1 MPRPGQEVE
10 KKQGGG
16 SEAERQRRYGPV
28 VEREREDFSCGGEDV
43 ELDVGGYSLDT
54 PAMELIHA
62 IEQSTSSLKVKDGQK
77 EFTAAEEEG
86 GSLDLRPDSS
96 TLDRCKLICGM
107 AIPVMISFFLSL
119 GSNFIILFFAG
130 RISSTRDDESV
141 FAGVSMANMF
151 ANVSCFSILSGMTG
165 AVETLA
171 SQNNGAKNYRAV
183 GLVLQ
188 RSIVVLSFLLLP
200 IAVVWIN
207 TERIFLSIGTDAD
220 ICSVM
225 GTYMRI
231 RLFSIPGDVVFKSY
245 EKYLVCLGV
254 TRPGMFSQI
263 AMIGVVAGL
272 ATLFVHGL
280 GLHFDSLA
288 WAQVLT
294 SYVGLV
300 MMVGTSWNHPAVRR
314 TMQAPSWEALNDIRE
329 FFALGVPGLVMLCAE
344 WWAFEL
350 LTVLASRLGAE
361 AVAAETIM
369 MQIASLA
376 FMIPLGLGIAA
387 TTVVGNALGA
397 GQIEL
402 ARSLSKLVVGILLCC
417 EFIVSPAILLFGTHF
432 VSLFSSDELVL
443 SIARSSVPVLAV
455 FTIADG
461 LSAVLGGVT
470 KGAGLQHLGAY
481 CNIGGFYACGLPL
494 AYYMC
499 FHTKLGVVGLI
510 VGIAFAPL
518 LTSTTMSFLIFC
530 REGVFTR
537 PVYDRVEAVQDTGTG
552 LDVSTNGNDVL
563 DNDDD
568 AAAIA
573 LEMSRVAAS
582 FSRQGM
588 VRGRIDDSSQL
599 EFEYSSGGS
608 GSGSED
614 PVEGVHHSHNGRQRS
629 GSNSSLLVAKSVPP
643 AGVNLEM
650 HKRDGLRLLSPAN

>member
-1 MPRPGQEVE
+1 LIINMPLASPDTSKDRTSDRFR
-10 KKQGGG
+10 G
-16 SEAERQRRYGPV
+16 SAPV
-28 VEREREDFSCGGEDV
+28 NAPAYREDFSCGVEDV
-43 ELDVGGYSLDT
+43 EMDIECFDA
-54 PAMELIHA
+54 PEMEVIHA
-62 IEQSTSSLKVKDGQK
+62 IEHSLSPFVEQPDGK
-77 EFTAAEEEG
+77 ALGSPSDGDDG

-96 TLDRCKLICGM
+96 TLDRCKMICGM
-107 AIPVMISFFLSL
+107 AGPVMISFFLSL
-119 GSNFIILFFAG
+119 GSNFVILFFAG
-130 RISSTRDDESV
+130 KISTAQDDESV

-200 IAVVWIN
+200 IVVIWLN
-207 TERIFLSIGTDAD
+207 TESIFLAIGTDAD
-220 ICSVM
+220 ICNVM

-231 RLFSIPGDVVFKSY
+231 RLFSIPADIVFKSY
-245 EKYLVCLGV
+245 EKYLVCQGV
-254 TRPGMFSQI
+254 TRPSMLSQI
-263 AMIGVVAGL
+263 AMIGVIASL
-272 ATLFVHGL
+272 ATLFVVVLRLDYH
-280 GLHFDSLA
+280 SLA
-288 WAQVLT
+288 WAQVIT
-294 SYVGLV
+294 GCVGLA

-314 TMQAPSWEALNDIRE
+314 TMQPPSWEALSDIKE
-329 FFALGVPGLVMLCAE
+329 FFSLGVPGLVMLCAE

-350 LTVLASRLGAE
+350 LTVLASWLGAE
-361 AVAAETIM
+361 AVAAETII

-397 GQIEL
+397 GEVEL
-402 ARSLSKLVVGILLCC
+402 ARSLSKLVVYILLGC
-417 EFIVSPAILLFGTHF
+417 ELIVSPAILLFGTHF

-455 FTIADG
+455 FTIVDG

-481 CNIGGFYACGLPL
+481 CNIGGFYIFGLPL

-510 VGIAFAPL
+510 VGIAFGPL
-518 LTSTTMSFLIFC
+518 LTSSMMSFLIFC

-537 PVYDRVEAVQDTGTG
+537 PVYDRVDAAASLDAGTG
-552 LDVSTNGNDVL
+552 LDISSNGRETEEAPDV
-563 DNDDD
+563 D
-568 AAAIA
+568 AEEAI
-573 LEMSRVAAS
+573 EMSKVVAS

-588 VRGRIDDSSQL
+588 VRGRIDDTSPL

-614 PVEGVHHSHNGRQRS
+614 FEGHQLSPRGGRA
-629 GSNSSLLVAKSVPP
+629 GVAP

-650 HKRDGLRLLSPAN
+650 LKAEAGRAAAPPAK